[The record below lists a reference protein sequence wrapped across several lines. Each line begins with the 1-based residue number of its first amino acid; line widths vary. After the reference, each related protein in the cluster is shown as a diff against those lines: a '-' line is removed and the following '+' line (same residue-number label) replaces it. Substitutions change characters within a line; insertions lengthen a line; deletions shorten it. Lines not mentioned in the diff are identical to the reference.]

1 MIKLCVFDLD
11 GTILDTLPSISYFGN
26 EALKKYGFSE
36 VLYSKYRYF
45 VGDGAKMLIKRMIE
59 DVGGNEEDYNNVYN
73 EYMQTYTKNS
83 TYLTKI
89 YDGIDTMLEKIKE
102 LDGKKIILGL
112 PKNMDGS
119 ESFRVEKT
127 RAFAEMLGKETEL
140 EIIFV
145 DERLSTVQ
153 AYTYLNM
160 ADFNGKK
167 RRGVI
172 DALSAQII
180 LQSYLDSNRK

>member
-1 MIKLCVFDLD
+1 MRI
-11 GTILDTLPSISYFGN
+11 I
-26 EALKKYGFSE
+26 
-36 VLYSKYRYF
+36 
-45 VGDGAKMLIKRMIE
+45 
-59 DVGGNEEDYNNVYN
+59 
-73 EYMQTYTKNS
+73 
-83 TYLTKI
+83 
-89 YDGIDTMLEKIKE
+89 GIDYGDARVGIAVSDETEFLASANCTLNVTGMRDACKKTVEKIKE
-102 LDGKKIILGL
+102 LDGKKIVLGL
-112 PKNMDGS
+112 PKNMDGT

-127 RAFAEMLGKETEL
+127 RAFAEMLGKELEV

-167 RRGVI
+167 RRNVI